1 VPIELLHDARMFS
14 ALTEKPCDEGS
25 PRNDRS
31 SNNQACAGRRKEQC
45 QGYDI
50 SYSQQKPRIRHSGI
64 LHLEGYL
71 HSV

>member
-14 ALTEKPCDEGS
+14 ALTEKPRDEGS
-25 PRNDRS
+25 PRNGRS
-31 SNNQACAGRRKEQC
+31 SDKRACAGQRKEQC

-50 SYSQQKPRIRHSGI
+50 SYSQRKPRIRRSGI

-71 HSV
+71 RSV

>member
-1 VPIELLHDARMFS
+1 MPIELLHDARMFS
-14 ALTEKPCDEGS
+14 VLTEKLRDEGS

-31 SNNQACAGRRKEQC
+31 SNNRACAGQRKEQC

-50 SYSQQKPRIRHSGI
+50 SYSQRKPRIRRSGI
-64 LHLEGYL
+64 IHLEGYL